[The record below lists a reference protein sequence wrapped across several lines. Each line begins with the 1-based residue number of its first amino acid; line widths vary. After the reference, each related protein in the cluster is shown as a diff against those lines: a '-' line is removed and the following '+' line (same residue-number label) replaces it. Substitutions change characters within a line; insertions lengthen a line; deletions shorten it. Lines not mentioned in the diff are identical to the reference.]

1 MVRHGFRHLL
11 LIITC
16 VITGSVFSP
25 AQTYVSLP
33 ELNTKRLLNGLQII
47 VAPTPYLDESMAIG
61 LVVRYGSSFDMAYK
75 GGVANLLS
83 RMFMKA
89 TVDRTGADIQEEL
102 AFLGATLDVT
112 CDWDGFRFML
122 KGDSASFERALLLLY
137 QVVCEARFSEEDLS
151 AAKREV
157 LEELQ
162 QTADPRARIYE
173 QFEKRLFRETTYGR
187 VRKGIPEIVTTMTTG
202 DIRYFYR
209 RHFSPGDASLL
220 VVGNVP
226 PDQVLQKATRIWGLW
241 IRKDSIPHTF
251 APAREPDED
260 INLIEDDPDSA
271 AVQFIMGNL
280 SPRRSDPLF
289 ANVMLAASIL
299 RDKLRNLLPTS
310 LLTVGLEGRRMPG
323 AFYIQGQAAA
333 GEAIDQILK
342 IQDAV
347 KEMKQIPVSAEELAG
362 AQNRIIVEFNNELK
376 TTDGLCR
383 VMMDSELFRL
393 GSNYATA
400 FPDRIR
406 RCDADAVRQAARDY
420 FLPGTK
426 IMILRGSVNTLKSDL
441 NRLGEFKRFL
451 P

>member
-1 MVRHGFRHLL
+1 MA
-11 LIITC
+11 C
-16 VITGSVFSP
+16 VIAGSVFSP

-47 VAPTPYLDESMAIG
+47 VAPTPYLDDSMAIG
-61 LVVRYGSSFDMAYK
+61 LVIRYGSSFDMAYK

-83 RMFMKA
+83 RMFMK
-89 TVDRTGADIQEEL
+89 TTMDRTGADIQEEL

-137 QVVCEARFSEEDLS
+137 QVVCETRFTEEDLS
-151 AAKREV
+151 AAKREI

-162 QTADPRARIYE
+162 QTPDPRTRIHE

-187 VRKGIPEIVTTMTTG
+187 ARKGIPEIVATMTTG

-226 PDQVLQKATRIWGLW
+226 PEQVLQKAARIWGLW

-260 INLIEDDPDSA
+260 INLIEDDPNSA

-299 RDKLRNLLPTS
+299 RDKLRDLLPTS
-310 LLTVGLEGRRMPG
+310 LLTIGLEGRRMPG

-333 GEAIDQILK
+333 GEAIGQILK

-347 KEMKQIPVSAEELAG
+347 QDMKRIPVSAEELAG
-362 AQNRIIVEFNNELK
+362 AQNRIIVEFNNELE

-383 VMMDSELFRL
+383 IMMDSELFRL

-406 RCDADAVRQAARDY
+406 SCDADAVRQAARDY
-420 FLPGTK
+420 FLPGKK
-426 IMILRGSVNTLKSDL
+426 IIILKGPVNALKSDL

>member
-1 MVRHGFRHLL
+1 MVRNGFRHLL
-11 LIITC
+11 LIMAS
-16 VITGSVFSP
+16 VIAGSVFSP

-89 TVDRTGADIQEEL
+89 TVDRTGADIKEEL
-102 AFLGATLDVT
+102 AFLDATLDVT

-122 KGDSASFERALLLLY
+122 KGNSASFERALLLLY
-137 QVVCEARFSEEDLS
+137 QVVCEARFTEEDLS
-151 AAKREV
+151 TAKRKV

-162 QTADPRARIYE
+162 QTPDPRARIHE
-173 QFEKRLFRETTYGR
+173 QFETRLFRGTTYGR
-187 VRKGIPEIVTTMTTG
+187 ARKGIPEVVTTLTTG
-202 DIRYFYR
+202 DIRYYYR

-226 PDQVLQKATRIWGLW
+226 AEQVLQKATRIWGLW
-241 IRKDSIPHTF
+241 IRKDRIPHTF

-260 INLIEDDPDSA
+260 INLIEDDPGSA

-289 ANVMLAASIL
+289 ADVMLAAGIL

-310 LLTVGLEGRRMPG
+310 LLTVGLEGRLMPG

-333 GEAIDQILK
+333 EEAIGQILK
-342 IQDAV
+342 IQDAAA
-347 KEMKQIPVSAEELAG
+347 EMKRIPVSAEELAG

-383 VMMDSELFRL
+383 IMMDSELFRL

-400 FPDRIR
+400 FPERIR
-406 RCDADAVRQAARDY
+406 GCDAGSVRQAARDY
-420 FLPGTK
+420 FLPGKK
-426 IMILRGSVNTLKSDL
+426 IMILRGSVNALKSDL